1 MNETPS
7 IEPTG
12 TFVLVKPE
20 RKAEQT
26 EGGIYLPE
34 LSRDSSLYGVV
45 AAVGQGKQLKNGEV
59 YAPDVKVN
67 DRVLFR
73 TQQAVEV
80 HQGNDMYLLM
90 DSEIDLLAVE
100 EEG

>member
-1 MNETPS
+1 MNEAPS
-7 IEPTG
+7 LEPTG

-34 LSRDSSLYGVV
+34 LSRDASLYGVIT
-45 AAVGQGKQLKNGEV
+45 AVGPGKELKGGEV
-59 YAPDVKVN
+59 YAPEVRVN

-80 HQGNDMYLLM
+80 HQGNEVYLLM
-90 DSEIDLLAVE
+90 DSETDLLAVE
-100 EEG
+100 DEE